1 MEHWKRQRRCG
12 AMISNN
18 SVRVQFTLN
27 TTKEKEKQIAEFLGG
42 CINPNNTIKEIIY
55 NYIVSN
61 SELNLLKVTHSKV
74 TESEYKSLKVTQS
87 EQKANEEVTQSEQKL
102 LKVSN
107 SEEKLLE
114 TNELEDLN
122 KFI

>member
-1 MEHWKRQRRCG
+1 M
-12 AMISNN
+12 AISNN

-27 TTKEKEKQIAEFLGG
+27 TTKEKEKQIADFLDDF
-42 CINPNNTIKEIIY
+42 INPNNVIKEILY

-61 SELNLLKVTHSKV
+61 SELKSLKVTHSEV
-74 TESEYKSLKVTQS
+74 TKSEQKLLKVTQS
-87 EQKANEEVTQSEQKL
+87 EQKANNEVTQSEGKL

>member
-1 MEHWKRQRRCG
+1 M
-12 AMISNN
+12 AISNN

-27 TTKEKEKQIAEFLGG
+27 TNKAKEKLIADFLDGS
-42 CINPNNTIKEIIY
+42 IDPRASIKEIIY

-87 EQKANEEVTQSEQKL
+87 EQKPNKQVTQSYSKL
-102 LKVSN
+102 PKESN
-107 SEEKLLE
+107 SEEKILE
-114 TNELEDLN
+114 ANELEDLSR
-122 KFI
+122 FI

>member
-1 MEHWKRQRRCG
+1 M
-12 AMISNN
+12 AISNN

-27 TTKEKEKQIAEFLGG
+27 TTKEKEKQIADFLDDF
-42 CINPNNTIKEIIY
+42 INPNNLIKEILY

-61 SELNLLKVTHSKV
+61 SYSKSLKVTHSEV
-74 TESEYKSLKVTQS
+74 TQSHSKLLEVTQS
-87 EQKANEEVTQSEQKL
+87 EQKENNKVTQSEGKL

-114 TNELEDLN
+114 VNELEDLS

>member
-1 MEHWKRQRRCG
+1 
-12 AMISNN
+12 MISNN

-87 EQKANEEVTQSEQKL
+87 EQKANNEVTQSEGKL

-114 TNELEDLN
+114 TNELEDLS